1 VLVDAVVGGGG
12 IFTAGTSFIGLCGFA
27 GVLGG
32 SISLVGLVPILLSPG
47 VLTTDVGASGI
58 ASTLFLK
65 PSTGLTEVLRET
77 DGAVLGIAGIDEEK
91 VIAIGVVAGA
101 VLGTEGVMRGREMLG
116 LNGVFILLKDKPIG
130 VRLAVLGEKEKVV
143 GGV

>member
-1 VLVDAVVGGGG
+1 VLVDAVFGGGVT
-12 IFTAGTSFIGLCGFA
+12 FTPGTSFNGLCGFA

-32 SISLVGLVPILLSPG
+32 ISLVGLVPILLSPG
-47 VLTTDVGASGI
+47 LLMVDAAASGI
-58 ASTLFLK
+58 ASTLFLT
-65 PSTGLTEVLRET
+65 PSTVLTEVLRET
-77 DGAVLGIAGIDEEK
+77 DGAVLGIAGIDEEN